1 MPLRVDIS
9 DKQNGTYIIS
19 PVGSIDSFT
28 ADALDK
34 KVSPILSKSPK
45 AIMLNM
51 AGVEYISSRGISV
64 VFKIKKLI
72 EASGG
77 SFIMT
82 ALRPQ
87 IKKVF
92 DIMNALPSMNV
103 FASEEEADSYLAEMQ
118 KRKQEEGDSG
128 DDSGEI
134 VIE

>member
-1 MPLRVDIS
+1 
-9 DKQNGTYIIS
+9 
-19 PVGSIDSFT
+19 
-28 ADALDK
+28 
-34 KVSPILSKSPK
+34 
-45 AIMLNM
+45 
-51 AGVEYISSRGISV
+51 
-64 VFKIKKLI
+64 
-72 EASGG
+72 
-77 SFIMT
+77 MT